1 MRHPRSI
8 RARLITLYVVTLSLI
23 FFCFGGY
30 TYWGF
35 KQYLIRSLQQ
45 TLTRRAHQIASTIL
59 VDMPQKGEGY
69 VSNEIQAR
77 YAPELNERIIRITDP
92 SGRTIYA
99 SQNAGVLSKPPLIPF
114 NSVQIETASLPRE
127 EELPTKEYLQ
137 VIAIGYRLDNGAQY
151 IVEVGGFENDIFS
164 SLNGLLLTLSF
175 GFPVFIGL
183 TSIGAYILLGRALRP
198 VDEIVRSAE
207 RITLQNLSQRL
218 PVSKTGD
225 EVERLSLALNRM
237 IQRLD
242 EAFQLASRFTADA
255 SHELRTPLTIM
266 RGELEAL
273 LKEERLSEEQTT
285 QLASVLEEAERLT
298 QIVEGLL
305 LMSRL
310 EMGESHMGKDPVD
323 FANLVSTT
331 AEQMN
336 PLAEDKS
343 VSLVCETDHEVM
355 VEANEARLK
364 QVVVNLLDN
373 AIKYT
378 PEGGKIIV
386 QVTTEA
392 SWAVLEICD
401 NGIGISQEALPHV
414 FERFYRSEQI
424 LARKARGTGLGL
436 SMVQTIVDAHAGK
449 VTVES
454 RENEGAT
461 FRVQLPRLELRKW
474 PAKTESLSPLASAP
488 LF

>member
-1 MRHPRSI
+1 MTHPRSI
-8 RARLITLYVVTLSLI
+8 RARLITLYVVTLALI
-23 FFCFGGY
+23 FVCFGGY

-59 VDMPQKGEGY
+59 VNMPQKGESY
-69 VSNEIQAR
+69 VSSEIEAR
-77 YAPELNERIIRITDP
+77 YAPERNERIIRITDQ

-99 SQNAGVLSKPPLIPF
+99 SQNADVLSKPLPV
-114 NSVQIETASLPRE
+114 SYGRAQIETVPADRE
-127 EELPTKEYLQ
+127 EKFQGKEYFQ
-137 VIAIGYRLDNGAQY
+137 VIAIGYQLDNGARY
-151 IVEVGGFENDIFS
+151 IVEVGGSENDIFS
-164 SLNGLLLTLSF
+164 ALDGLLLTLSL

-207 RITLQNLSQRL
+207 RITLHNLSQRL
-218 PVSKTGD
+218 PVPETGD
-225 EVERLSLALNRM
+225 EVERLSVTLNRM

-242 EAFQLASRFTADA
+242 EAFQLTTRFTADA

-273 LKEERLSEEQTT
+273 LKEERLSEDQTS
-285 QLASVLEEAERLT
+285 QVESVQEEAERLT

-310 EMGESHMGKDPVD
+310 ETGESQMNKAPVD
-323 FANLVSTT
+323 FSNLVSMTT
-331 AEQMN
+331 EQMT
-336 PLAEDKS
+336 PLAEDKP
-343 VSLVCETDHEVM
+343 VSLVCEAGRNIM
-355 VEANEARLK
+355 VEASEVRLK

-378 PEGGKIIV
+378 PEGGKITV
-386 QVTTEA
+386 RVVGKP
-392 SWAVLEICD
+392 SWVVLEVSD

-414 FERFYRSEQI
+414 FERFYRSEQV

-436 SMVQTIVDAHAGK
+436 SIVQSIVEAHAGK

-461 FRVQLPRLELRKW
+461 FRVQLPRFELHMGRKRN
-474 PAKTESLSPLASAP
+474 LSPSE
-488 LF
+488 

>member
-1 MRHPRSI
+1 MKRPRSI

-23 FFCFGGY
+23 FVCFGGY

-35 KQYLIRSLQQ
+35 KQYLLRSLQQ

-59 VDMPQKGEGY
+59 AEMPQKGESY
-69 VSNEIQAR
+69 VSSEIQAR
-77 YAPELNERIIRITDP
+77 YAPELNERIIRISDQ
-92 SGRTIYA
+92 SGRIIYA
-99 SQNAGVLSKPPLIPF
+99 SQNAGVLSKPP
-114 NSVQIETASLPRE
+114 SVSFVGTNMETKPVHRE
-127 EELPTKEYLQ
+127 EMPQGEERLQ
-137 VIAIGYRLDNGAQY
+137 VVAIGYRLSNGAPY
-151 IVEVGGFENDIFS
+151 IVEVGTSENDVFS
-164 SLNGLLLTLSF
+164 ALDGLLLTLLL

-183 TSIGAYILLGRALRP
+183 TSVGAYVLLGRALRP
-198 VDEIVRSAE
+198 VDQIVRSAE

-218 PVSKTGD
+218 PIPDTGD

-242 EAFQLASRFTADA
+242 EAFQLTTRFTADA

-273 LKEERLSEEQTT
+273 LQEERLSEDQSSQIE
-285 QLASVLEEAERLT
+285 SVLEEAERLT
-298 QIVEGLL
+298 QIIEGLL

-310 EMGESHMGKDPVD
+310 EAGESQMSKDPIN
-323 FANLVSTT
+323 FADLVSTT
-331 AEQMN
+331 VEQMT

-343 VSLVCETDHEVM
+343 VALVCEAARDVT
-355 VEANEARLK
+355 VEANEVRLK

-378 PEGGKIIV
+378 PEGGKITV
-386 QVTTEA
+386 RVLGEP
-392 SWAVLEICD
+392 SWAILEVSD
-401 NGIGISQEALPHV
+401 NGIGISEEALPHV

-424 LARKARGTGLGL
+424 QARKARGTGLGL
-436 SMVQTIVDAHAGK
+436 SMVLSIVEAHAGK
-449 VTVES
+449 VEVES

-461 FRVQLPRLELRKW
+461 FRVRLPRFELRMG
-474 PAKTESLSPLASAP
+474 ARRR
-488 LF
+488 

>member
-1 MRHPRSI
+1 MKHPRSI

-23 FFCFGGY
+23 FVCFGGY

-45 TLTRRAHQIASTIL
+45 TLSRRAHQIATTIL
-59 VDMPQKGEGY
+59 TEMPQKGESY
-69 VSNEIQAR
+69 VSSEIQAR
-77 YAPELNERIIRITDP
+77 YAPELNERIIRITDQT
-92 SGRTIYA
+92 GRTIYA
-99 SQNAGVLSKPPLIPF
+99 SQNAVALSKPPSVSF
-114 NSVQIETASLPRE
+114 NGTNTETVPVHRE
-127 EELPTKEYLQ
+127 EMPRAKEYLQ
-137 VIAIGYRLDNGAQY
+137 VVAIGYRLNSGAWY
-151 IVEVGGFENDIFS
+151 TVEVGTSENEIFS
-164 SLNGLLLTLSF
+164 ALDGLLLTLSL

-183 TSIGAYILLGRALRP
+183 TSVGAYILLGRALRP

-218 PVSKTGD
+218 PVPETGD

-273 LKEERLSEEQTT
+273 LKEERLSEDQTS
-285 QLASVLEEAERLT
+285 QVESVLEEAERLT

-310 EMGESHMGKDPVD
+310 ETEESQMSKDPVD
-323 FANLVSTT
+323 LANLVSVT
-331 AEQMN
+331 AEQMT

-343 VSLVCETDHEVM
+343 VSLVCEDGRDVM
-355 VEANEARLK
+355 VEANEVRLK

-378 PEGGKIIV
+378 PEGGKIRVRIIG
-386 QVTTEA
+386 EP
-392 SWAVLEICD
+392 SWAILEVSD
-401 NGIGISQEALPHV
+401 NGIGISKEALPHV
-414 FERFYRSEQI
+414 FERFFRSEQI
-424 LARKARGTGLGL
+424 QARKARGTGLGL
-436 SMVQTIVDAHAGK
+436 SMVHSIVEALGGE
-449 VTVES
+449 VEVES

-461 FRVQLPRLELRKW
+461 FRVRLPRLELQMARKL
-474 PAKTESLSPLASAP
+474 SLSSLE
-488 LF
+488 